1 VSEIGSGYARA
12 MVLPGEADVPV
23 WLPDEQVAAD
33 ANVSGLM
40 AKHGMSSYEELHAW
54 SVAQPDEFWTSVID
68 DVGISFANSPAAM
81 RGSTDPRVPDWLP
94 GARLNIVASC
104 LAGAPES
111 AAIVFDRDGSIGT
124 ITVGDLTSRV
134 AEFAAGYDAAGYLP
148 GDAVAIIMPMTAEA
162 VVAYLGT
169 IAAGGVVV
177 SIADSFAPDEISARL
192 TIADAVAVVTQ
203 DVSTRLGKILPMY
216 AKCVEAQAPSCIVVG
231 DAAFRDGD
239 VAWGDFVVPDA
250 TFEPVMRSSS
260 DVTNILF
267 SSGTTGDPKAIPW
280 THTTPIKAAMD
291 GRYHQ
296 DIHEGDVVAW
306 PTNLGW
312 MMGPWLIYASLLN
325 GAAMALYDDAPTTR
339 GFVTFAEDAS
349 VTMVGVVPSI
359 VSAWRAGGLLAAGDW
374 STVKVVSST
383 GEASNASDY
392 AWLTNAAGSVP
403 IIEYCGGTEI
413 GGGYVT
419 STVLHPS
426 YPSRFTTPALGVDV
440 HLVGEDGLEGDV
452 GEVFL
457 SVPSIGFST
466 TLLNRDHTEVY
477 YKDVPDIGVPI
488 RRHGDQMA
496 RNEDGLYRALGRVDD
511 TMNLGGIKVSS
522 AELEDAMESVAGVAE
537 VAAVAVSVDG
547 GGPEELVVF
556 VVTEGPGGDHDVLRK
571 ELQVAIRSHLNPL
584 FRIAD
589 VVCVDALPRTA
600 SHKVMRR
607 VLRSEYVT

>member
-1 VSEIGSGYARA
+1 
-12 MVLPGEADVPV
+12 MVPPHETDVPV
-23 WLPDEQVAAD
+23 WVPDAQD
-33 ANVSGLM
+33 QSNANIAGLM
-40 AKHGMSSYEELHAW
+40 AKHGVSSYDELHAW
-54 SVAQPDEFWTSVID
+54 SVAHPDEFWTSVIED
-68 DVGISFANSPAAM
+68 LGISIATLSEGV
-81 RGSTDPRVPDWLP
+81 RGSADPREPDWLP
-94 GARLNIVASC
+94 GARLNIAASC
-104 LAGAPES
+104 LAGNPES
-111 AAIVFDRDGSIGT
+111 AAIVFDRDGSIET
-124 ITVGDLTSRV
+124 MTVGDLTSRV
-134 AEFAAGYDAAGYLP
+134 SEFAAGFVGAGYVP
-148 GDAVAIIMPMTAEA
+148 GDAVAIIMPMSAEA

-169 IAAGGVVV
+169 IIAGGIVV
-177 SIADSFAPDEISARL
+177 SIADSFAPDEISSRL

-203 DVSTRLGKILPMY
+203 SVATRLGKTLPMY

-231 DAAFRDGD
+231 DATLRDGD
-239 VAWGDFVVPDA
+239 IGWGDFVVPNAVFD
-250 TFEPVMRSSS
+250 PVVRSASE
-260 DVTNILF
+260 VTNILF

-291 GRYHQ
+291 GRFHQ
-296 DIHEGDVVAW
+296 DIHAGDVVVW

-325 GAAMALYDDAPTTR
+325 GAAMALYGDAPTTP
-339 GFVTFAEDAS
+339 GFVKFVEDAS

-359 VSAWRAGGLLAAGDW
+359 VAAWRAGGLLAPGDW
-374 STVKVVSST
+374 SKVKVVSST

-392 AWLTNAAGSVP
+392 AWLTNAAGGVP

-426 YPSRFTTPALGVDV
+426 YPSRFTTAALGVDV
-440 HLVGEDGLEGDV
+440 HLVGDDDIEGNV

-522 AELEDAMESVAGVAE
+522 AELEDAMGSVAGVSE
-537 VAAVAVSVDG
+537 VAAVAVSADG
-547 GGPEELVVF
+547 GGPEKLVVF
-556 VVTEGPGGDHDVLRK
+556 VVTERPEIDHEMLQT
-571 ELQVAIRSHLNPL
+571 ELQAAIRSHINPL
-584 FRIAD
+584 FHIAD
-589 VVCVDALPRTA
+589 VVAVDALPRTA

-607 VLRSEYVT
+607 VLRSEYVS